1 MKILRKLALPLFVS
15 AVIAQPAL
23 AGAEVGGPGA
33 DTVAA
38 AFGGSDEMPT
48 LLAVMGDAEM
58 ASTRGRFAPLMG
70 VVLGIAA
77 TDLALMGFYWGV
89 YVPRYAEQDPPPHK
103 P

>member
-1 MKILRKLALPLFVS
+1 MNVMRKLVLPFL
-15 AVIAQPAL
+15 AAMMIAQPVL
-23 AGAEVGGPGA
+23 AGPEMDGPGA
-33 DTVAA
+33 EAITA
-38 AFGGSDEMPT
+38 AFGGGDEMPT
-48 LLAVMGDAEM
+48 TLAVMGDAEM

-89 YVPRYAEQDPPPHK
+89 YVPRYAAQEPPSHK